1 MDVPT
6 VFYEYQ
12 SLDSSSR
19 RLSFDFSPALNT
31 SCRGL
36 WCLSNPLDPSSRGQG
51 PENVEGLA
59 EAIVAA
65 FDESDDKL
73 NRVRRHRD
81 TFPAWIFARLQD
93 HLDRVLAIVYGEHWE
108 KIEAKSDQGRHQKKA
123 ATSLG
128 LSHPHQLYVWY
139 GEQAVASRRC
149 WQADWAVLSDMSAEQ
164 LFDSLLEVRIDIVD
178 SQRNPAITDNYL
190 EHPFASRDFAKLKN
204 KRKQP
209 RAATADTSDLHFR
222 PKANLLPVPE
232 NNNSN
237 NNNKESSE
245 GEHEDKD
252 PTPSLP
258 EAEDRSE
265 QPASRGSPGGT
276 QDQGEPESHHSS
288 PRASHSLSR
297 QDKARPVDKS
307 STRQREASEID
318 PTPQGDIPRTII
330 ADHPSRILSISPGVP
345 RGGRFDSL
353 VRNSADFEESLA
365 EFNWVPPSRE
375 DTPDSGVNVPI
386 ADTASEDSEQF
397 FDSFSDPMQAD
408 AMTPLREGKVRQA
421 RRQAMA
427 QSNTNAQDILSQATD
442 MLKDVTNQERV
453 DGYYEELV
461 QNDKEEAEATLTQ
474 LRQDYINRL
483 DRIQRLPSLQ
493 LLEVVRESIQKLSDI
508 IEEPLPPRFD
518 DEDGTL
524 GLNGL
529 PQTFGQRDAPV
540 DAWNAQAAADQ
551 RERVRSS
558 SAGSSEKQDELSSKQ
573 STSDKLSTNGSD
585 GHVRDR
591 EAEFQH
597 LSTADRELDDDDA
610 SASIDRY

>member
-1 MDVPT
+1 M
-6 VFYEYQ
+6 
-12 SLDSSSR
+12 
-19 RLSFDFSPALNT
+19 
-31 SCRGL
+31 
-36 WCLSNPLDPSSRGQG
+36 
-51 PENVEGLA
+51 
-59 EAIVAA
+59 
-65 FDESDDKL
+65 
-73 NRVRRHRD
+73 RRHRD
-81 TFPAWIFARLQD
+81 NFPGWIFARLQD

-108 KIEAKSDQGRHQKKA
+108 NIEAKADQGRHQKKA

-164 LFDSLLEVRIDIVD
+164 LFNSLLQVRIDTVD

-190 EHPFASRDFAKLKN
+190 DHPFASRDFAKLKN

-408 AMTPLREGKVRQA
+408 AMTPLREDKVRQA

-493 LLEVVRESIQKLSDI
+493 LV
-508 IEEPLPPRFD
+508 
-518 DEDGTL
+518 G
-524 GLNGL
+524 
-529 PQTFGQRDAPV
+529 
-540 DAWNAQAAADQ
+540 
-551 RERVRSS
+551 
-558 SAGSSEKQDELSSKQ
+558 
-573 STSDKLSTNGSD
+573 DKP
-585 GHVRDR
+585 
-591 EAEFQH
+591 A
-597 LSTADRELDDDDA
+597 
-610 SASIDRY
+610 